1 MVKPI
6 VNYRHP
12 QDVWKWSSPNG
23 RFFMGKTSIV
33 KLKICQCMSA
43 EIDRHWLNNSQPI
56 QNTKKLPCRRGKKMG
71 ETSRSLATE
80 RTSPTASL
88 HPMVISHG
96 VGVMKHG
103 VGLASGK
110 SPNVAKWRH
119 PMVIV
124 VDDNW
129 CSDPWIT
136 TIYSASASLLVIYG
150 IFSFPTSFI
159 TIVEAIS
166 TNHSSA

>member
-56 QNTKKLPCRRGKKMG
+56 QNTKKLPCRRGKKNG
-71 ETSRSLATE
+71 RDISQSRDGKNLTHRIS
-80 RTSPTASL
+80 S
-88 HPMVISHG
+88 SHG
-96 VGVMKHG
+96 NIPWRWCHETWRWIGFWEKPKRCQMKAPHG
-103 VGLASGK
+103 NCCWWQLMLWSMNNHDILSISKFASYL
-110 SPNVAKWRH
+110 RH
-119 PMVIV
+119 FFVSHIIHHH
-124 VDDNW
+124 
-129 CSDPWIT
+129 CRSDK
-136 TIYSASASLLVIYG
+136 Y
-150 IFSFPTSFI
+150 
-159 TIVEAIS
+159 
-166 TNHSSA
+166 